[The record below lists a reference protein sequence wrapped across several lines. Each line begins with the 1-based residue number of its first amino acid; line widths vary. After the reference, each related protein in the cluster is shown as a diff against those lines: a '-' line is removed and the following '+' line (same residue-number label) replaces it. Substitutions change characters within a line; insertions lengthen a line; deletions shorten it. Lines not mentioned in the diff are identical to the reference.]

1 MRKYRK
7 GRSLISRENKEYLIL
22 GSELICDKGEFESKF
37 EVSPKNIKLQ
47 GYYVA
52 SQADNVA
59 GKHIKSFGSCSVTG
73 KCKMESDLYGQFL
86 IWFETYSKVILAG
99 SEALLEDSYCFCPY
113 GGRITISDSR
123 QIDYASAMTELFGD
137 FADTVEQMKDSMENL
152 SDMAVK
158 SLIGMFDGA
167 MTEYFTNEENRLRST
182 VRDMERN
189 NKGNSYMYM
198 QTGYDPREELAQLQR
213 SKQIY
218 EADNWQDIK
227 NVNLRDIYAK
237 MQENPNKVDLE
248 PRRISGLMALTN
260 PLFAA
265 GYYIETKVRDI
276 RSVLPDMTIG
286 DFFSRGTSKEGIT
299 ELWEKGMDCQNKKML
314 PGVLGYHPL
323 QAAYAGGY
331 TNYDPMESAQIVNSL
346 SDDGKAAYMLR
357 KTANDGMSAY
367 NEIYG
372 YYQMVKALDMST
384 KGKVKTGSKSKDE
397 KILNNSSLK
406 SSKIRGTEVVSD
418 ELLEKVKLRR
428 DVVIAKEGTDDYVYL
443 TELMNA
449 EGVAGG
455 EGNTNIL
462 LREKAAKLTVVEE
475 FLHGTQVRVAQGNN
489 IPLKASVGYGNNY
502 VNQMEWQVRDFMYR
516 HKKMFGWSQNE
527 LRILKEELD
536 YWYKLK
542 NGM

>member
-384 KGKVKTGSKSKDE
+384 KGKVKTGSKS
-397 KILNNSSLK
+397 NSENLDYRK
-406 SSKIRGTEVVSD
+406 KPVVEVNPVG
-418 ELLEKVKLRR
+418 ETIATRKEIKNYKTYWGRCGIKVKIDKDGILPERM
-428 DVVIAKEGTDDYVYL
+428 AAGFDYKDGIIYV
-443 TELMNA
+443 
-449 EGVAGG
+449 
-455 EGNTNIL
+455 
-462 LREKAAKLTVVEE
+462 REKPSNISMAHEGYHTKQWLKLGKEEYLKLTRLQREE
-475 FLHGTQVRVAQGNN
+475 LVYEQIMKNQYRFD
-489 IPLKASVGYGNNY
+489 KASIDNAKIYID
-502 VNQMEWQVRDFMYR
+502 RLR
-516 HKKMFGWSQNE
+516 LE
-527 LRILKEELD
+527 LGE
-536 YWYKLK
+536 
-542 NGM
+542 